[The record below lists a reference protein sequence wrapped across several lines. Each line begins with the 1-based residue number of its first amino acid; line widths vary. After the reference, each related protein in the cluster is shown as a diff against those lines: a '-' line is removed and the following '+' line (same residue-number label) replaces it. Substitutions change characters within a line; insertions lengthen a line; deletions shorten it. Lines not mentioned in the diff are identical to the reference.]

1 MFTMIFVL
9 ASNGY
14 FVLLYKKVWLLFYV
28 RCNSLPRK
36 KQRVKFEDDASP
48 PERPPPPVDE
58 NKPPAEQP
66 TPPARNQQPINQQ
79 NAQSPNQTNSQ
90 SINQTNAQPVYNAPQ
105 PPARQQS
112 INTMKNLSP
121 ITSAYNNALIETT
134 KVT

>member
-1 MFTMIFVL
+1 M
-9 ASNGY
+9 
-14 FVLLYKKVWLLFYV
+14 
-28 RCNSLPRK
+28 
-36 KQRVKFEDDASP
+36 
-48 PERPPPPVDE
+48 DE

-112 INTMKNLSP
+112 INTMENLSP

-134 KVT
+134 KVMYIYS